1 MLYWKAIGRNTLNL
15 PARAIRY
22 PKGRNVTGFRA
33 QPSYGIFNLRREV
46 LVGYYVGEG
55 IMSQSGFLLIADIS
69 GYTEFIQLHN
79 MRKRPIV
86 GDKMADM
93 FESHAEVI
101 ISDLLETVIDAIE
114 PKMQLNKLEGDAAF
128 FFCDVT
134 DDKNQSDEII
144 ELMDAANEAF
154 KAKLTELVFVQAC
167 GCDPCRQSKNLR
179 LKIVAHKGEFTVQK
193 IRRFEEL
200 AGEDVVLV
208 HRLLKNDLKS
218 DEYWLVTPEF
228 YAGLNAENQSLF
240 AKVSQKL
247 ENFGTVKLNY
257 LEFSTPEP
265 RNEKVESRSRT
276 FNWFVQAGYF
286 SRMLIKRGLRGK
298 SRGA

>member
-208 HRLLKNDLKS
+208 HRLLKNDL
-218 DEYWLVTPEF
+218 
-228 YAGLNAENQSLF
+228 
-240 AKVSQKL
+240 
-247 ENFGTVKLNY
+247 
-257 LEFSTPEP
+257 
-265 RNEKVESRSRT
+265 
-276 FNWFVQAGYF
+276 
-286 SRMLIKRGLRGK
+286 
-298 SRGA
+298 

>member
-1 MLYWKAIGRNTLNL
+1 
-15 PARAIRY
+15 
-22 PKGRNVTGFRA
+22 
-33 QPSYGIFNLRREV
+33 
-46 LVGYYVGEG
+46 
-55 IMSQSGFLLIADIS
+55 MSQSGFLLIADIS

-79 MRKRPIV
+79 MRKRSIV
-86 GDKMADM
+86 GNKMADM
-93 FESHAEVI
+93 YESHAEVI
-101 ISDLLETVIDAIE
+101 ISDLLETVIDEIE

-128 FFCDVT
+128 FFCDST
-134 DDKNQSDEII
+134 GEKNQSDDII

-154 KAKLTELVFVQAC
+154 KAKLEELVFVQAC

-179 LKIVAHKGEFTVQK
+179 LKIVAHKGVFTVQK

-240 AKVSQKL
+240 APVTQKL
-247 ENFGTVKLNY
+247 ENFGTVNLNY
-257 LEFSTPEP
+257 LEFSTPDP

-276 FNWFVQAGYF
+276 FNWFVQAVYF
-286 SRMLIKRGLRGK
+286 SRMLLTRGLRHK

>member
-1 MLYWKAIGRNTLNL
+1 
-15 PARAIRY
+15 
-22 PKGRNVTGFRA
+22 
-33 QPSYGIFNLRREV
+33 
-46 LVGYYVGEG
+46 
-55 IMSQSGFLLIADIS
+55 MSQSGFLLIADIS

-128 FFCDVT
+128 FFCDVK

-200 AGEDVVLV
+200 AGEDA
-208 HRLLKNDLKS
+208 HGNGQRC
-218 DEYWLVTPEF
+218 
-228 YAGLNAENQSLF
+228 
-240 AKVSQKL
+240 
-247 ENFGTVKLNY
+247 
-257 LEFSTPEP
+257 
-265 RNEKVESRSRT
+265 
-276 FNWFVQAGYF
+276 
-286 SRMLIKRGLRGK
+286 RGG
-298 SRGA
+298 RGARELTFTQHLRSDALQRLTRTTSPERVPRRYDGGGRRRPQQEDARHI